1 MSTLNKN
8 LSSEMATVTLAQEH
22 NSYIVYNR
30 QVSTDSG
37 WENPFRPGGDLSRE
51 ADEIVELIKEGKPI
65 TPTPGSTSPKLPTIE
80 DTTDNGKLSPNEMV
94 AAKNVA
100 NDLSHSP
107 KTPEAKK
114 VANSNQQSANGNTVN
129 EKAPV
134 GAVEVQRGTVVQP
147 VDASQVEHVIIKKK
161 PKCKCCVIQ

>member
-1 MSTLNKN
+1 
-8 LSSEMATVTLAQEH
+8 MATVTLAQEH

-65 TPTPGSTSPKLPTIE
+65 TPTPGNTSPKLPPGV
-80 DTTDNGKLSPNEMV
+80 DTVDVSATATETPVGKT
-94 AAKNVA
+94 VA
-100 NDLSHSP
+100 NDVAHSP
-107 KTPEAKK
+107 DKK
-114 VANSNQQSANGNTVN
+114 KGVAGQNNATNGVSD
-129 EKAPV
+129 KPSV

-147 VDASQVEHVIIKKK
+147 GDVSQIEHVVIKKK

>member
-1 MSTLNKN
+1 
-8 LSSEMATVTLAQEH
+8 MATVTLAQEH

-65 TPTPGSTSPKLPTIE
+65 TPTPGSVSPKPPSE
-80 DTTDNGKLSPNEMV
+80 PSPQSPETTDGAVSNGKAAPGSPIT
-94 AAKNVA
+94 KQVA
-100 NDLSHSP
+100 NDVAHSP
-107 KTPEAKK
+107 KQQGTPQK
-114 VANSNQQSANGNTVN
+114 NGG
-129 EKAPV
+129 AAV
-134 GAVEVQRGTVVQP
+134 GPVEVQRGTAVQP
-147 VDASQVEHVIIKKK
+147 SDASQVEHVIIKKK